1 MGPRSAGAVPGPA
14 CYGTGGTEPTVTDAA
29 LLLGYLDPDYFLGGR
44 LALDTEAAR
53 RAVGTLAD
61 QLDKSLDDGA
71 HAIMSLANELM
82 IKAIQDITVT
92 EGFNPRECTL
102 RRGRR
107 RGRPRRHGD
116 CRRARL

>member
-1 MGPRSAGAVPGPA
+1 MPGPA

-61 QLDKSLDDGA
+61 QLGKSLDDGA

-92 EGFNPRECTL
+92 EGFNPASAPSSRAAA
-102 RRGRR
+102 
-107 RGRPRRHGD
+107 RP
-116 CRRARL
+116 ASAPWRLPASSAASG